1 MIVYLEKKATKKD
14 ILMAA
19 EEFEDY
25 IKIVVDIE
33 RKVMAMGGK
42 LHADSENILIK
53 NGSRQRNIWGG
64 GFDLMEILNPEIRK
78 KFIKTAK
85 RFLI

>member
-1 MIVYLEKKATKKD
+1 MEKKATKKD